1 MKALKRTSSSAQR
14 LAALTGIFILLQAT
28 SASAGSVVK
37 GGFLVQRWCSACHAI
52 QAAPTA
58 TDAAPSLNALAQ
70 TNKANPDWVK
80 SWLTNPH
87 PPMSVLNLS
96 APEIEDIQAYL
107 RDLAGVPQPK
117 KMEFPEVSSRED

>member
-1 MKALKRTSSSAQR
+1 MKALKRIHSSAR
-14 LAALTGIFILLQAT
+14 LLVALMSIFFLLQAT
-28 SASAGSVVK
+28 SASAGNVVK
-37 GGFLVQRWCSACHAI
+37 GGLLVQQWCSACHAI
-52 QAAPTA
+52 EAAATA

-70 TNKANPDWVK
+70 TNKNNPDWVK

-87 PPMSVLNLS
+87 PPMTALNLS

-117 KMEFPEVSSRED
+117 ELEFPEVSSRED